1 MAGNRKTKE
10 STRRGA
16 IAVLAMVFLVVALG
30 MVAFV
35 VDVGYLALTRTR
47 LQAAADSAALAGAA
61 TINLPRAEME
71 AEAKA
76 MASANMSGQ
85 PVLSS
90 SDIEYGVW
98 DAGTYTFAAS
108 NSAANAVRVTVRTNA
123 NNGGATP
130 LFFARIFGLTSVDQS
145 ATAIATVNP
154 RDICFVVD
162 LSASMNYDTRPD
174 RADSSAAQALI
185 QKVYSD
191 FGFGAYPGT
200 SQYAGYPL
208 TKQTS
213 GSNWLTPL
221 KSALTSTTYKNTIYF
236 TGTYKNSRYYDSDG
250 RTVLSDATRTR
261 RAYAWVMDVQ
271 IGQQLMPA
279 ATPKPNSTNSNSYNY
294 WKSYIDD
301 PDSASEGSTNF
312 YTRLGYA
319 SYVQFMMYNGR
330 DGEPDNVNTTPMSV
344 NNALCPYHSE
354 PTDGGTFNFPPQE
367 QPTHAA
373 RRAMIAALQV
383 VKDRN
388 SNISDPNQKDWVSI
402 VTFDKN
408 STSTILVT
416 QPLTVDYSGTM
427 AIATTMQACG
437 SGPACTCTE
446 GGLVAAYNHI
456 KPQSQGGKG
465 REHVNKIVVLLTDG
479 APNLRQSSST
489 TINNY
494 KGANPSDYWIA
505 NCSTETDY
513 CKQASLM
520 EASIMQGKNWYLYP
534 VGLGLDVATDFMDKM
549 ALMSVT
555 ADKNGNSFSSTD
567 PASHEATLK
576 KIFETIITRP
586 KLRLVQ

>member
-1 MAGNRKTKE
+1 MWKP
-10 STRRGA
+10 TRRGA
-16 IAVLAMVFLVVALG
+16 IAVLALVFMVVILG

-47 LQAAADSAALAGAA
+47 LQAAADAGALAGAA

-71 AEAKA
+71 AEAKSI
-76 MASANMSGQ
+76 ASQNMSGQ
-85 PVLSS
+85 PVLNS

-98 DAGTYTFAAS
+98 DAGAYTFAPS
-108 NSAANAVRVTVRTNA
+108 SSAANAVRVTVRTSE

-174 RADSSAAQALI
+174 RADSSAANALI
-185 QKVYSD
+185 QKVYGD
-191 FGFGAYPGT
+191 FGFGTYPGT

-208 TKQTS
+208 TGQTS
-213 GSNWLTPL
+213 GSDWLTPL
-221 KSALTSTTYKNTIYF
+221 KSALTSSTFKGTIYF
-236 TGTYKNSRYYDSDG
+236 TGTYKSRRYYDSDG
-250 RTVLSDATRTR
+250 KTVLSDATRTQ

-279 ATPKPNSTNSNSYNY
+279 ATPKPNSTNSTSYNY

-301 PDSASEGSTNF
+301 PDSASEGSKNF

-319 SYVQFMMYNGR
+319 SYVQFMMYHGR
-330 DGEPDNVNTTPMSV
+330 DGKPDDVNRTPMSID
-344 NNALCPYHSE
+344 NPLCPYHSE
-354 PTDGGTFNFPPQE
+354 STDGGTFTFPPQE

-373 RRAMIAALQV
+373 RRAIIAALQV
-383 VKDRN
+383 VKERN
-388 SNISDPNQKDWVSI
+388 ANISDMNQKDWVSI
-402 VTFDKN
+402 VVYDKN
-408 STSTILVT
+408 STNSITVS
-416 QPLTVDYSGTM
+416 QALTDDYSSTM
-427 AIATTMQACG
+427 QIATKLQACG

-465 REHVNKIVVLLTDG
+465 REHVNKVVVLLTDG
-479 APNLRQSSST
+479 APNLRQSSNT
-489 TINNY
+489 TINSY
-494 KGANPSDYWIA
+494 KTANPSSYWLPS
-505 NCSTETDY
+505 CSSESDY

-520 EASIMQGKNWYLYP
+520 EASTMQGKNWYLYP
-534 VGLGLDVATDFMDKM
+534 VGLGLDVATDFMDRM
-549 ALMSVT
+549 ALMSTT
-555 ADKNGNSFSSTD
+555 ADKDGKSFSSTD
-567 PASHEATLK
+567 PSSHEATLK